1 VGSPGFDIYGK
12 PKEQIVKCPK
22 CHNYMLV
29 RSEIEEKLIVE
40 MIDKKAYE
48 LEEKV
53 VVRLKE

>member
-1 VGSPGFDIYGK
+1 
-12 PKEQIVKCPK
+12 
-22 CHNYMLV
+22 MLV

-53 VVRLKE
+53 RVKE